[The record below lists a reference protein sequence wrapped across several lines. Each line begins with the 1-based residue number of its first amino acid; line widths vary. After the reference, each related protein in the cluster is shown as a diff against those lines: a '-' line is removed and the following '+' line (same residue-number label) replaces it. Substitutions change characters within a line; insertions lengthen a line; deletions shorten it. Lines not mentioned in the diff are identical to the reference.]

1 MILLIEC
8 IVCCLVFHL
17 LIALVHKKDNLLMA
31 GSYPPKVR
39 ERLREMG
46 VIPKEQKSRF
56 SEKEIIRKV
65 VGVLVFSVI
74 IAFIMIFVNRQK
86 EFTGSFLSVLAISLS
101 ITWYDAIVMDC
112 IIFCHDKSKIIEGTE
127 DLAEEYHNYLFHI
140 KQSLIGTVISVI
152 LSLVSA
158 GFVVIIS
165 SIIK

>member
-1 MILLIEC
+1 
-8 IVCCLVFHL
+8 
-17 LIALVHKKDNLLMA
+17 MA

-46 VIPKEQKSRF
+46 VIPKEQKTRF
-56 SEKEIIRKV
+56 SKKEIIRKV
-65 VGVLVFSVI
+65 VGVFIFSII
-74 IAFIMIFVNRQK
+74 IAFIMIFVNGQR
-86 EFTGSFLSVLAISLS
+86 EFLGSFLSVLAISLS

-112 IIFCHDKSKIIEGTE
+112 MIFCHDKSKIIEGTE
-127 DLAEEYHNYLFHI
+127 DLTEEYHNYLFHI

>member
-1 MILLIEC
+1 MILIIEC
-8 IVCCLVFHL
+8 VVCCLIFHL

-56 SEKEIIRKV
+56 SKKEIVRKV
-65 VGVLVFSVI
+65 VGVFVFSVL
-74 IAFIMIFVNRQK
+74 IAFIMIYVNGQK
-86 EFTGSFLSVLAISLS
+86 EFIGSFLSVLAISLS

-112 IIFCHDKSKIIEGTE
+112 MIFCHDKSKIIKGTE
-127 DLAEEYHNYLFHI
+127 DLTEEYHNYLFHI
-140 KQSLIGTVISVI
+140 KQSLIGTVISLI

-158 GFVVIIS
+158 GFVVVIGN
-165 SIIK
+165 IIK

>member
-17 LIALVHKKDNLLMA
+17 SIHLILKKDRLLMA

-56 SEKEIIRKV
+56 SKREIIRKV
-65 VGVLVFSVI
+65 IGVLVFSVI
-74 IAFIMIFVNRQK
+74 IAFIMIYVNGQR
-86 EFTGSFLSVLAISLS
+86 EFIGSFLSVLAISLS
-101 ITWYDAIVMDC
+101 ITWYDAIIMDC
-112 IIFCHDKSKIIEGTE
+112 LIFCHDKSKIIKGTE

-140 KQSLIGTVISVI
+140 EQSLIGTVISLI

-158 GFVVIIS
+158 GVVVVIIS
-165 SIIK
+165 IIK

>member
-17 LIALVHKKDNLLMA
+17 LIALVHKKDNLLMV

-46 VIPKEQKSRF
+46 VIPKEQKTRF
-56 SEKEIIRKV
+56 SKKEIIRKV
-65 VGVLVFSVI
+65 VGVFVFSII
-74 IAFIMIFVNRQK
+74 IAFIMIFVNGQR
-86 EFTGSFLSVLAISLS
+86 EFLGSFLSVLAISLS

-112 IIFCHDKSKIIEGTE
+112 MIFCHDKSKIIEGTE
-127 DLAEEYHNYLFHI
+127 DLTEEYHNYLFHI